1 MAKPVRK
8 RTTIR
13 LPRKVPKL
21 VVLIIAGVM
30 MSLAISVVAVI
41 FLSVFFLVSESSF
54 VERNLQYV
62 IVGITMTSIFIG
74 SVYATFKVE
83 SKGLIVGLIIGLC
96 YVSASI
102 LIGLYVAQ
110 DNLSIWV
117 LLNKYLAG
125 IAAGGLGGLV
135 GVNLS

>member
-1 MAKPVRK
+1 MAKPVRR

-13 LPRKVPKL
+13 LPRKVPKM
-21 VVLIIAGVM
+21 VALIVAGVV
-30 MSLAISVVAVI
+30 MSLAISVLAVI

-62 IVGITMTSIFIG
+62 IVGVTMASIFIG

-83 SKGLIVGLIIGLC
+83 SKGLILGLIIGFC
-96 YVSASI
+96 YVSVSI

-110 DNLSIWV
+110 DNLSVWV
-117 LLNKYLAG
+117 ILNKYFAG

>member
-1 MAKPVRK
+1 MTKPCK
-8 RTTIR
+8 KKSSIR

-21 VVLIIAGVM
+21 VALIIAGVM
-30 MSLAISVVAVI
+30 MSLAISAFAVA
-41 FLSVFFLVSESSF
+41 FLSAFFLVSESSF

-62 IVGITMTSIFIG
+62 IVGITMISIFLG
-74 SVYATFKVE
+74 SVYATFKIE
-83 SKGLIVGLIIGLC
+83 SKGLIVGFIIGLC
-96 YVSASI
+96 YVSVTI
-102 LIGLYVAQ
+102 LVGFYLAQ

>member
-1 MAKPVRK
+1 MTKPVKRK
-8 RTTIR
+8 SRIP

-21 VVLIIAGVM
+21 VALIIAGVM
-30 MSLAISVVAVI
+30 MSLAISAFAVI
-41 FLSVFFLVSESSF
+41 FLSVFFLVLESSF

-62 IVGITMTSIFIG
+62 IVGITMISIFLG

-96 YVSASI
+96 YVSVSI
-102 LIGLYVAQ
+102 LIGFYVSQ
-110 DNLSIWV
+110 DNLSIGV

>member
-1 MAKPVRK
+1 VAKPVKKKSR
-8 RTTIR
+8 IH

-21 VVLIIAGVM
+21 AALIIAGVM
-30 MSLAISVVAVI
+30 MSLAISAFAVI

-62 IVGITMTSIFIG
+62 IVGITMISIFLG

-83 SKGLIVGLIIGLC
+83 SKGLIVGLIVGLC
-96 YVSASI
+96 YVSVSI
-102 LIGLYVAQ
+102 LIGFYVAQ
-110 DNLSIWV
+110 DNLSIGV

>member
-8 RTTIR
+8 RSTIR

-21 VVLIIAGVM
+21 VALIIAGVM
-30 MSLAISVVAVI
+30 MSLAISILAVI

-62 IVGITMTSIFIG
+62 IVGITMVSIFIG

-83 SKGLIVGLIIGLC
+83 SKGLVIGLSIGLF
-96 YVSASI
+96 YVSVSI